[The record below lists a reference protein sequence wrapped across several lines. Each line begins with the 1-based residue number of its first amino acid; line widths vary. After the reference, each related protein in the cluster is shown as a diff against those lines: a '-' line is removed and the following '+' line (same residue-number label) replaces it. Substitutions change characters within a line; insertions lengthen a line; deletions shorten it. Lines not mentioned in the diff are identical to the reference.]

1 MCRRALRLEDGLASR
16 PRAQRCGP
24 EPGRGVTGGGRI
36 RFGSGLLSTRMA
48 STDTTQTTAGRELVR
63 ELASRH
69 ASSMLAVARRYSLC
83 ADDAQDACQ
92 RALEILLRRA
102 DSLDPAGA
110 PAWLRTVVKHEALAI
125 RAARRRIVGPAEVD
139 LDRTEAGELEPADE
153 RALDGER
160 MGRSTE
166 ALARLKPQEVRALVL
181 KAQGYSYR
189 EIAEIT
195 NWTYTKVNR
204 CLTEGRRAFLDRY
217 AEIEAGRECG
227 RWAPALSALADGEA
241 SAEDVAAL
249 RPHLRHCP
257 SCRASLREF
266 RAAPGAVAAV
276 AGPVALAGPA
286 ASLPEPLNGDGD
298 GPSLVARAWEAVA
311 GGLHERVLLS
321 SHKLHAGIEAVS
333 AGKVA
338 AVAASATAVAG
349 SGAAALQREAAP
361 PAPVRAAVAR
371 PAPSAPARTSPLGTV
386 APKPAPAPTRSAPG
400 TADRPAP
407 ARAQPRPQEPEPV
420 PPSEFAPTPEASS
433 PESTQS
439 APAPSAAAPPARAGR
454 AEPAADTP
462 STEFGP

>member
-1 MCRRALRLEDGLASR
+1 
-16 PRAQRCGP
+16 
-24 EPGRGVTGGGRI
+24 
-36 RFGSGLLSTRMA
+36 MA
-48 STDTTQTTAGRELVR
+48 ATDTTQTTAGRELVL

-69 ASSMLAVARRYSLC
+69 GSSMLAVARRYSLC
-83 ADDAQDACQ
+83 PDDAHDACQ

-139 LDRTEAGELEPADE
+139 LDQTEAGELEPADE

-217 AEIEAGRECG
+217 AEIEEGRECA

-266 RAAPGAVAAV
+266 RAAPSAVAALV
-276 AGPVALAGPA
+276 GPA
-286 ASLPEPLNGDGD
+286 ALAVPAAPVPDPLDGDGD
-298 GPSLVARAWEAVA
+298 GPSLVARAWDAVA
-311 GGLHERVLLS
+311 GGLHERVVLS
-321 SHKLHAGIEAVS
+321 SHKLHAGVEAVS

-338 AVAASATAVAG
+338 AVAASATALAG
-349 SGAAALQREAAP
+349 GGAAALHREAAP
-361 PAPVRAAVAR
+361 TAPVRAAVAR
-371 PAPSAPARTSPLGTV
+371 PAP
-386 APKPAPAPTRSAPG
+386 PAPTRTSRDRIAPASAPVP
-400 TADRPAP
+400 TRPAP
-407 ARAQPRPQEPEPV
+407 GSAGPSAHPRPKEAPPA
-420 PPSEFAPTPEASS
+420 PPSEFTPAAEVSS
-433 PESTQS
+433 AEFTPA
-439 APAPSAAAPPARAGR
+439 APAPRAGAPAAGGAR